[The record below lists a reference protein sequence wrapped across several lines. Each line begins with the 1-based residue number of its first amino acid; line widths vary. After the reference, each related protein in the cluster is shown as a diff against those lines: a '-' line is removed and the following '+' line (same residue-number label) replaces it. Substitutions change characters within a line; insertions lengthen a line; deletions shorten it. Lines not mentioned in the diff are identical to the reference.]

1 MNILLFGAGASGRGH
16 LSIQIRKLS
25 DDYITYVDINSEM
38 IEDLNKAGRYKVRL
52 LSLDSSE
59 RFVTIDNYAAI
70 DRKNED
76 AITESFIKA
85 DLVLTCV
92 IAENLEDVSYAI
104 AKGIEKRMSVKIDT
118 PLNVIACE
126 NLNNASQLLE
136 KQTMR
141 HLGEN
146 CASYASEFIGFP
158 DAMISCVVP
167 VPKDY
172 LNITA
177 EDYNEW
183 VVRKSKFKGNADDF
197 RFLDVIHNFDA
208 YLERKLWIHNGGHA
222 TVAYAGIRK
231 GYETIHDA
239 ISDNDIATFSV
250 SVMHQI
256 GDAVIHKYSFDF
268 DETRE
273 YEANFCRRG
282 MIAEMKDSL
291 ARVVRDPLR
300 KLGISDRLMGPAL
313 YAYENGLPYE
323 NILKSLVNVT
333 LYKNDED
340 PEAVRMENDIKQNG
354 FEKFCETTLGLKNY
368 PDFIIKFAELRKDVQ
383 NGTC

>member
-16 LSIQIRKLS
+16 LTIQIRKYNN
-25 DDYITYVDINSEM
+25 DFITYVDKNSGLV
-38 IEDLNKAGRYKVRL
+38 DALNEAENFKVRL
-52 LSLDSSE
+52 LNLDGSE
-59 RFVTIDNYAAI
+59 RIVTIDDFNVV
-70 DRKNED
+70 DRKEEN
-76 AITESFIKA
+76 AITEAFVKA

-92 IAENLEDVSYAI
+92 IAENLEDVSHAI
-104 AKGIEKRMSVKIDT
+104 AKGIEKRMNEKKYS
-118 PLNVIACE
+118 PLNIIACE

-136 KQTMR
+136 KQTMSL
-141 HLGEN
+141 LGED
-146 CASYASEFIGFP
+146 CARYASEFIGFP

-172 LNITA
+172 LDIVA

-183 VVRKSKFKGNADDF
+183 VVRKSKFKGESDDF
-197 RFLDVIHNFDA
+197 RFLDVIDNFDA

-231 GYETIHDA
+231 GYETIYDA
-239 ISDNDIATFSV
+239 ISDNDIAVFAV

-256 GDAVIHKYSFDF
+256 GDAVIHKYGFDF

-300 KLGISDRLMGPAL
+300 KLGIADRLMGPAL
-313 YAYENGLPYE
+313 YAYSNGLPYE

-333 LYKNDED
+333 LYTNNDD
-340 PEAVRMENDIKQNG
+340 PEAVRMQREIEQNG
-354 FEKFCETTLGLKNY
+354 FEKFCETTLGLKDY
-368 PDFIIKFAELRKDVQ
+368 PDFINKFAESRKDAQ